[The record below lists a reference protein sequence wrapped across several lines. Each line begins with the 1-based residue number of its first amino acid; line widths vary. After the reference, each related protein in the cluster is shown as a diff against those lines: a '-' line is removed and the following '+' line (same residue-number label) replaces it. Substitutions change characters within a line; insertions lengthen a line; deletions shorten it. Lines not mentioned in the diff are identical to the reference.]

1 MYRFQRADRLAA
13 KPERAC
19 CGTALILV
27 ILFSCT
33 VARGQ
38 ANRFMAK
45 SVKENN
51 FVSVQRLQIPAKAES
66 EFEKGFQRL
75 TRHDPEGS
83 LRYFTTAIR
92 IAPGF
97 YEAYYHQAVA
107 ESQLGR
113 NNDALASFQRA
124 VDLSDGHY
132 PRAEF
137 GYALMLCRMGQAKEA
152 EFVVRHGIATAPN
165 IADGHIVLGLV
176 LLQLRRL
183 DEAEKSVQ
191 EALALQEPSSIKAR
205 LVLADIEAA
214 RGDYAAEADNLDAYL
229 KANPRDRGSKFLQV
243 ARDMARKMASR
254 SYAKLAASAK

>member
-1 MYRFQRADRLAA
+1 MYCFQRADGLAA
-13 KPERAC
+13 TPERVC
-19 CGTALILV
+19 CGMALIVV

-38 ANRFMAK
+38 ANRFIAK
-45 SVKENN
+45 SVRENN
-51 FVSVQRLQIPAKAES
+51 FVSVHRLQIPAKAES
-66 EFEKGFQRL
+66 EFEKGIQRL
-75 TRHDPEGS
+75 TRQDPEGS
-83 LRYFTTAIR
+83 LRYFTTAIE

-113 NNDALASFQRA
+113 NEEALAAFQRA

-137 GYALMLCRMGQAKEA
+137 GYALVLCRMGQAKEA
-152 EFVVRHGIATAPN
+152 EFVVRHGIETDPN

-176 LLQLRRL
+176 LLRLQRL
-183 DEAEKSVQ
+183 DEADKSVQ

-205 LVLADIEAA
+205 LVLADIAAA
-214 RGDYAAEADNLDAYL
+214 RGDYAAEAENLDAYL
-229 KANPRDRGSKFLQV
+229 NANPKDRRNKFLQV
-243 ARDMARKMASR
+243 ARDMARKMASQA
-254 SYAKLAASAK
+254 YAKLAASAK